1 MFRDLKDGKGK
12 TETTKLDE
20 VVNPAKILT
29 LPDFIHASLMLWFD
43 NHLHLFRKPDTGL
56 IRTELKNQDNG
67 YWETFLVISRNNISK
82 RKGLL

>member
-20 VVNPAKILT
+20 VVNPAKMLT

-56 IRTELKNQDNG
+56 IRTERTALTLLIKN
-67 YWETFLVISRNNISK
+67 
-82 RKGLL
+82 RKPLIYN

>member
-20 VVNPAKILT
+20 VVNPAKMLT
-29 LPDFIHASLMLWFD
+29 LPDFIHASLMLWFA
-43 NHLHLFRKPDTGL
+43 NQLQLIQETGHR
-56 IRTELKNQDNG
+56 IDPGRTQKSRQW